1 MLCIPEGAKAYLCLE
16 PTDMRRS
23 FDKLSL
29 MTREYL
35 GKDPQSGD
43 FFLFRNRAANL
54 LKILYYDGES
64 FCLWYKRLSK
74 GSFVIK
80 PGLNS
85 DFAMSEAMFY
95 DFIS

>member
-1 MLCIPEGAKAYLCLE
+1 MLFMPEGSKAYLCLE

-23 FDKLSL
+23 FDKLAL
-29 MTREYL
+29 MTCEHL

-54 LKILYYDGES
+54 LKVLYYDGAS
-64 FCLWYKRLSK
+64 FCLWYKRLSR

-80 PGLNS
+80 PGLDS
-85 DFAMSEAMFY
+85 DFSMSKDMFY